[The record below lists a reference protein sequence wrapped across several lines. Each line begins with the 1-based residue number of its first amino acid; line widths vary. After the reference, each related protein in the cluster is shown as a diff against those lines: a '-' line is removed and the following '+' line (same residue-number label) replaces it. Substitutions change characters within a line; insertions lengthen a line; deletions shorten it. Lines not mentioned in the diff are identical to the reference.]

1 MKFEWKSVWNSWWC
15 YELIWSSLSSHQ
27 WTWFSF
33 VTQSTKF
40 HNIWSTFHLVSKLLS
55 KLIHQWNYWVSHIAL
70 RISIVITILHIW
82 NLLEVLHQ
90 RNLKLE
96 SSLES
101 VELPQGVKDHFALIL
116 LENSSGS
123 KWNHQEFLVKFW
135 WRSLSMVDGDLD

>member
-1 MKFEWKSVWNSWWC
+1 MF
-15 YELIWSSLSSHQ
+15 
-27 WTWFSF
+27 
-33 VTQSTKF
+33 
-40 HNIWSTFHLVSKLLS
+40 KLPF
-55 KLIHQWNYWVSHIAL
+55 W
-70 RISIVITILHIW
+70 ISIVITILHIW

-116 LENSSGS
+116 LEISSGS

-135 WRSLSMVDGDLD
+135 WRSLSMVDGDLDQFFAGCEEILFRYTHNQEGLFDKLHSWKAWLVWVEEYPKLMFSARKICKFF